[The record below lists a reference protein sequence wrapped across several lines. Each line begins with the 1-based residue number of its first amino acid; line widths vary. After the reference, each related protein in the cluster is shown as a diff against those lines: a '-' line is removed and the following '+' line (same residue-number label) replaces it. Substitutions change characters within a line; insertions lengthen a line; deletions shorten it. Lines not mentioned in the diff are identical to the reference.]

1 MTSIGVIGL
10 GEMGARMAQRL
21 VAGTYDVTVW
31 NRTASRAEPLAAAG
45 ARVATTPAE
54 AAQAGEIV
62 ITMVRDVDALREV
75 TEGSV
80 GALAG
85 LQPGSVLIEM
95 STVGPRAVRELAQRV
110 PAEVELADA
119 PVLGSVTEAE
129 AGSLRIFVGGDDDLF
144 RRIRPVLA
152 ALGEPMHLGELGS
165 GAAAKLVAN
174 STLFAVICALGEA
187 VALGEELGLS
197 RDRIFAVLAAT
208 PLAAQAER
216 RRQAIESGSYP
227 LRFKLSLARK
237 DAELVLAAA
246 QDAGV
251 DLRLAEAA
259 RTWLAEAE
267 ESGLGALDYSA
278 VLARL
283 LGEEAS

>member
-1 MTSIGVIGL
+1 
-10 GEMGARMAQRL
+10 
-21 VAGTYDVTVW
+21 
-31 NRTASRAEPLAAAG
+31 
-45 ARVATTPAE
+45 
-54 AAQAGEIV
+54 
-62 ITMVRDVDALREV
+62 
-75 TEGSV
+75 
-80 GALAG
+80 
-85 LQPGSVLIEM
+85 
-95 STVGPRAVRELAQRV
+95 
-110 PAEVELADA
+110 
-119 PVLGSVTEAE
+119 
-129 AGSLRIFVGGDDDLF
+129 
-144 RRIRPVLA
+144 
-152 ALGEPMHLGELGS
+152 MHVGELGS

-197 RDRIFAVLAAT
+197 RDRIFDVLAAT

-227 LRFKLSLARK
+227 PRFKLSLARK

-246 QDAGV
+246 KEAGV

-259 RTWLAEAE
+259 RTWFAEAE

-283 LGEEAS
+283 LGEETS